1 MVAAGPSAPPEGT
14 SDLPPKWEAL
24 SAMSASQLKAVL
36 REHGVPTDD
45 CFEKSDLQARA
56 RTLGQ

>member
-1 MVAAGPSAPPEGT
+1 
-14 SDLPPKWEAL
+14 
-24 SAMSASQLKAVL
+24 MSASQLKAVL